1 MVKYLVFLARRGGPT
16 EKADGVAR
24 RRGPTEKPAI
34 PNGQAG
40 QTDTRMGAQ
49 RRMDVRPT
57 EGAWVPNGDRELP
70 DGGLDVCLT
79 EGGVSGGGPTA
90 GLGGGPTGDYIR
102 AGGPPFW
109 ALSSCAQSHLQEM
122 RERRVLMSESAE
134 IPKGMFSSS
143 LLL

>member
-16 EKADGVAR
+16 EKTDGVAR

-34 PNGQAG
+34 SNGRAG

-49 RRMDVRPT
+49 RRVDVRPT
-57 EGAWVPNGDRELP
+57 EGARVPDEDRELP
-70 DGGLDVCLT
+70 DGGLDVCPA
-79 EGGVSGGGPTA
+79 EGGVSEGAPTA

-109 ALSSCAQSHLQEM
+109 ALSSCA
-122 RERRVLMSESAE
+122 
-134 IPKGMFSSS
+134 
-143 LLL
+143 

>member
-1 MVKYLVFLARRGGPT
+1 M
-16 EKADGVAR
+16 AR
-24 RRGPTEKPAI
+24 RRSPTEWPDGEARRSGPMEKPAI
-34 PNGQAG
+34 PNGRAR

-49 RRMDVRPT
+49 RRVDVCLT
-57 EGAWVPNGDRELP
+57 EGARVPDGDRELP
-70 DGGLDVCLT
+70 DGGLDVCPT

-109 ALSSCAQSHLQEM
+109 VLSSYAQSHLQEM
-122 RERRVLMSESAE
+122 REHRVLMSESVE